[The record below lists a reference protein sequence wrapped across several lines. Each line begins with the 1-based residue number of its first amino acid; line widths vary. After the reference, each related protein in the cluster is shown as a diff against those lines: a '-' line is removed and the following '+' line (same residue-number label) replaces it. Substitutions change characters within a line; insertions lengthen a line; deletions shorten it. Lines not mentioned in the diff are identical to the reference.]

1 MQEGQCCGHVS
12 GSRTKK
18 FILKR
23 WGSSRRGHTCST
35 NTRKLTSIIRVPG
48 EWSELTNW
56 TALLTGWADRP
67 LVAGTG
73 ERSRRCCWADEQGA
87 IWATRATW
95 AAEFIHRSLVFTM
108 VIINYCHNF
117 LGRHQYWYLIFTKKI
132 SFSFKDHAFWI
143 VYRKK
148 NAQTLYVYI
157 DILDIYHIDFM
168 EEYFVE
174 HATIVHCTTQRQ
186 DVIFVAYLLYNR
198 FYMQVS
204 CILTGVG
211 KSTSLWK

>member
-23 WGSSRRGHTCST
+23 WGSSRRGRTCST

-48 EWSELTNW
+48 ERSELTNW

-73 ERSRRCCWADEQGA
+73 ERSRRRCWADEQEA

-143 VYRKK
+143 VCRKNLLK
-148 NAQTLYVYI
+148 LYMS
-157 DILDIYHIDFM
+157 ILTFKTFM
-168 EEYFVE
+168 KEYFVE
-174 HATIVHCTTQRQ
+174 HATIVHCTIQRQ
-186 DVIFVAYLLYNR
+186 DLIFFCLSSVQQVLYASFMYTNWCR
-198 FYMQVS
+198 
-204 CILTGVG
+204 
-211 KSTSLWK
+211 

>member
-1 MQEGQCCGHVS
+1 MQEGRCCGHVS
-12 GSRTKK
+12 GSHTKK

-48 EWSELTNW
+48 ERSELTNW
-56 TALLTGWADRP
+56 TVLLTGWADRP

-73 ERSRRCCWADEQGA
+73 ERSQRRCWADEQEA

-108 VIINYCHNF
+108 VIINHCHNF

-143 VYRKK
+143 VCRKNSLK
-148 NAQTLYVYI
+148 LYMSILTFKTFTTLTSWK
-157 DILDIYHIDFM
+157 
-168 EEYFVE
+168 YFVE

-186 DVIFVAYLLYNR
+186 DVIFFCLSSVQQVLYASFMYTNWCR
-198 FYMQVS
+198 
-204 CILTGVG
+204 
-211 KSTSLWK
+211 